1 MRFFAVLLALLIP
14 LGVLA
19 ATRGP
24 IVILSNDDF
33 TAENGVVGGSGTPD
47 DPYVIAGWEILLS
60 QGDPYGI
67 RIENVDAY
75 FVIRGCLIR
84 GAMDPDGAAIYV
96 NFSANGTIED
106 CIVRDSLNGILIAN
120 STGFTVRDNY
130 LYVKRQGLRV
140 TGLERAHFDHD
151 ISSTNTVNERPVYY
165 YFGLEG
171 EEIQGL
177 EAGHITIAFSRDVT
191 LSGVKVY
198 NGDGIYIAFSRGVTV
213 QNADLFL
220 NPAVAVTIYNS
231 PGTIVRDCER
241 IANSK
246 LAGVKVFLSDGVRIE
261 NCGLYV
267 NGHGVSIDASNG
279 VSAVDNVFFK
289 NAIGIYV
296 AGAAQDIDIT
306 KNLFYKDKIAVKLE
320 SAMRAEVSA
329 SVFSENDIAVEVR
342 GATSDYTI
350 ARNTMIGCGYGVD
363 SLGSRGIIEG
373 NLIALS
379 NIAIIFEEAYKQAYP
394 TGNTVRRNLLYR
406 SFEAIYLGTETRE
419 TWIYENLFWDYER
432 NGRDLGRNVWAPL
445 GKGNWY
451 SGYTGTDADGD
462 GIGDDPVYFGGGG
475 EDPAPLMDRDAV
487 GMILGA
493 LATFGTR
500 TVVLMDAEGKQ
511 AELEAFVADED
522 HERFL
527 GFQALPP
534 EWAKGFAILFMW
546 EGPVKSKF
554 HMRNVYLPLRLLLFD
569 VEGKFA
575 GEIAMEPDP
584 EKIYEPQKQ
593 FLFALEIPEDR
604 WAALGL
610 GEVRELVLP

>member
-1 MRFFAVLLALLIP
+1 MKFFVLFLAVLIP
-14 LGVLA
+14 LGAIA
-19 ATRGP
+19 AMRGP

-33 TAENGVVGGSGTPD
+33 TAENGVIGGSGTSD

-60 QGDPYGI
+60 QDEPYGI

-84 GAMDPDGAAIYV
+84 GAANPDGAAIYV

-106 CIVRDSLNGILIAN
+106 CMVRDSLNGILITN

-130 LYVKRQGLRV
+130 LAVERLGIRV

-151 ISSTNTVNERPVYY
+151 ISPTNTVNERPVYY
-165 YFGLEG
+165 YFDLEG
-171 EEIQGL
+171 EEIKDI

-198 NGDGIYIAFSRGVTV
+198 NGDGIYIAFSQSVTV
-213 QNADLFL
+213 QGADLFL
-220 NPAVAVTIYNS
+220 NPTVAITVYNS
-231 PGTIVRDCER
+231 PGTIVRDCKR

-246 LAGVKVFLSDGVRIE
+246 LAGVKIFLSDGVRVE

-267 NGHGVSIDASNG
+267 NGHGISVDASNG
-279 VSAVDNVFFK
+279 VSTVDNVFFK

-296 AGAAQDIDIT
+296 AGASQDIQVA
-306 KNLFYKDKIAVKLE
+306 KNLFYQDRIAVKLE
-320 SAMRAEVSA
+320 SSTRAEVTA

-342 GATSDYTI
+342 GATSDYRI
-350 ARNTMIGCGYGVD
+350 AQNTMIGCGYGVD
-363 SLGSRGIIEG
+363 SLGSRGTIEE

-406 SFEAIYLGTETRE
+406 SFEAIYLGTETRQ
-419 TWIYENLFWDYER
+419 TWIYENLFWKCER
-432 NGRDLGRNVWAPL
+432 NGRDLGQNVWAPL

-451 SGYTGTDADGD
+451 SEYTGKDENGD
-462 GIGDDPVYFGGGG
+462 GIGDESVYFGGGG

-487 GMILGA
+487 GVILGV
-493 LATFGTR
+493 LATFGRR
-500 TVVLMDAEGKQ
+500 TIVLRDAEGNE
-511 AELEAFVADED
+511 AEIEAFVADDD

-527 GFQALPP
+527 GFQVLPP
-534 EWAKGFAILFMW
+534 EWATDFAVLFIW
-546 EGPVKSKF
+546 EGPVKSRF

-569 VEGKFA
+569 VKGSFV
-575 GEIAMEPDP
+575 GEISMEPDP
-584 EKIYEPQKQ
+584 EKIYEPEKP
-593 FLFALEIPEDR
+593 FLFALEIPEGR
-604 WAALGL
+604 WGALGL
-610 GEVRELVLP
+610 GVVRELILP